1 MTGVAALLI
10 LSCAKSVPG
19 CVRTF
24 NLDDWAFSRRR
35 NRSFTMPDLKRP
47 FDFGTSHWYD
57 EYRPIECCDLA
68 ESAGWLL
75 RSIATTHAG

>member
-1 MTGVAALLI
+1 
-10 LSCAKSVPG
+10 
-19 CVRTF
+19 
-24 NLDDWAFSRRR
+24 
-35 NRSFTMPDLKRP
+35 MPDLKRP